1 MSLSRLRTFIEVY
14 RQKSISA
21 AARNLNLTQPAV
33 SQHIAGLEVAIGRRL
48 FQRDNQGVTP
58 TAAAEELVA
67 DIGDKLDAAEAALA
81 SARARSVEGA
91 GVLQVIGHGDFVAE
105 VVAPEL
111 LPLLE
116 AGVRVRLQSGG
127 HEMVQQMIIDGDCD
141 LGFSAYASSD
151 SRLHCEGLRTER
163 VLAVAA
169 PAVCQRIAGARKPL
183 QALLKTP
190 LLAYNR
196 ELPLVDPWL
205 EKNKIVTPQ
214 IAPALIGQ
222 DLRTLRGLLCHGYG
236 WTTLPEY
243 LCREAIARGELAEIT
258 APVASTFLTYYLIW
272 TPVALRQPRVAHARQ
287 TILSRVRNPQ
297 QFPSSKST

>member
-33 SQHIAGLEVAIGRRL
+33 SQHIAGLEVAVGRRL
-48 FQRDNQGVTP
+48 FLRDNQGVTP

-81 SARARSVEGA
+81 SARARSVEVA
-91 GVLQVIGHGDFVAE
+91 GVLQIIGHGDFVAE

-116 AGVRVRLQSGG
+116 VGVRVRLQSGG
-127 HEMVQQMIIDGDCD
+127 HDMIQQMIIDGDCD
-141 LGFSAYASSD
+141 LGFSAYATTD
-151 SRLHCEGLRTER
+151 SRLTCEGLRTER

-169 PAVCQRIAGARKPL
+169 PAVSQRIAAAKKPV
-183 QALLKTP
+183 QALLKEP

-196 ELPLVDPWL
+196 ELPLVDQWVA
-205 EKNKIVTPQ
+205 KNKISTPQ
-214 IAPALIGQ
+214 IVPALIGQ
-222 DLRTLRGLLCHGYG
+222 DLRTLRSLLCRGYG

-243 LCREAIARGELAEIT
+243 LCRDSIERGELEEIA
-258 APVASTFLTYYLIW
+258 APVKSTYLTYYLIW

-287 TILSRVRNPQ
+287 TILSRVRNPL
-297 QFPSSKST
+297 QFPSEKRS